1 MKGLC
6 TILGR
11 APRILL
17 SFSPPFSL
25 ILLNLEGDQ
34 EWDKKGNQVLAR
46 EVNHKFDKGT
56 WF

>member
-17 SFSPPFSL
+17 SFNPPFL

-34 EWDKKGNQVLAR
+34 EWDKKGNQVLGR
-46 EVNHKFDKGT
+46 EVNHKFDRGT